1 MDLLENS
8 MNDPMSHW
16 YYKHKFREI
25 LRSIRRY
32 KEDFRT
38 LSDVGSGS
46 AVFSKELSK
55 VFDESKFNLIDI
67 NYTPE
72 QISKSTTRM
81 KYTKDIEPAD
91 VFLLTDVLEH
101 IEKASDFFKQICD
114 YGKEN
119 DLIIITVPAF
129 MQLWSGHDV
138 FLKHFR
144 RYTKNSLVIELQDMP
159 IEILEAKYLYQTL
172 FLPAYLYRKVFG
184 KKSSSQL
191 KENNRMI
198 EFLLNS
204 LLKFESHSY
213 SNLPFGIS
221 ILLVARIKSE

>member
-8 MNDPMSHW
+8 INDPMSHW

-25 LRSIRRY
+25 LRSIHRY
-32 KEDFRT
+32 KGDFGT

-55 VFDESKFNLIDI
+55 IFDESKFNLIDI

-72 QISKSTTRM
+72 QISKSTAQM
-81 KYTKDIEPAD
+81 KYTKDIKPAD

-114 YGKEN
+114 FGKEN

-144 RYTKNSLVIELQDMP
+144 RYTKKSLIIELQDMP
-159 IEILEAKYLYQTL
+159 IEILEVKYLYQTL

-184 KKSSSQL
+184 RKSSSQL
-191 KENNRMI
+191 KENNKTI

-204 LLKFESHSY
+204 LLQFESHSY

-221 ILLVARIKSE
+221 ILFVARIRKE

>member
-1 MDLLENS
+1 MD
-8 MNDPMSHW
+8 DPMSHW

-32 KEDFRT
+32 KGNFGC

-46 AVFSKELSK
+46 AVFSQELSK
-55 VFDESKFNLIDI
+55 LYKKSNFNLIDI
-67 NYTPE
+67 NYSSE
-72 QISKSTTRM
+72 QIAKSTAQM

-101 IEKASDFFKQICD
+101 IENASDFFKQICD
-114 YGKEN
+114 FGKEN

-144 RYTKNSLVIELQDMP
+144 RYTKKSLINELKEMP
-159 IEILEAKYLYQTL
+159 IEILEVKYLYQAL
-172 FLPAYLYRKVFG
+172 FLPAYLYRKMFG
-184 KKSSSQL
+184 RKSSSQL
-191 KENNRMI
+191 KKNNRTVA
-198 EFLLNS
+198 FLLD
-204 LLKFESHSY
+204 LLLRFESDAHSKM
-213 SNLPFGIS
+213 PFGIS
-221 ILLVARIKSE
+221 ILFVARIKKD